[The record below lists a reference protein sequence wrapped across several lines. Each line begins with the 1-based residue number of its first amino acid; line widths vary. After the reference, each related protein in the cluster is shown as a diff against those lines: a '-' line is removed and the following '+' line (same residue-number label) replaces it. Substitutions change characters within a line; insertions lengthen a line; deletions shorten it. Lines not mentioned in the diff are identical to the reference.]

1 MFYKNALTTDNFL
14 YRVLFFIFITS
25 HQHISHLGLKKISKK
40 KNFQKN
46 FQKKKKKHT
55 HTHTKMGQ
63 TLSSDPIA
71 ETQQSQEQNK
81 QTEKTAEQTAVDAE
95 KDQNDDFENQF
106 KGDFVQVLYGS
117 KTKNGMA
124 LAYKLAQRYSI
135 KHSPLPV
142 TVTPIDQF
150 EPEDLSKLK
159 YLIIV
164 ISTHDDGSAPPSAKS
179 FQHWLSDAA
188 QDFRYGKGWLTKLR
202 FAIVGLGNS
211 DYKRNYN
218 AVAKEFKV
226 NMKAFGA
233 KMFASPCLLD
243 YSDSIDQNPETAFEK
258 WCLTTLLPAVQKDVK
273 AEEELLKKKEKA
285 AALKEKNANNDEQ
298 DIQEDDEYYSDEDD
312 DDDEEEEDLV
322 DVEDMGGE
330 LDANNNSTE
339 PKKPRK
345 MLSDKQYRTLTKQGY
360 RIVGSHSG
368 VKLCRWLKAS
378 TRGRGQ
384 CYKHTFYGIISHRCM
399 EMTPSLACASRCTF
413 CWRHNSHPTGKEWA
427 WEMDDPESII
437 KGALDNQ
444 KNMVKQLKGSPGIIP
459 ERLIEAQT
467 PKHCA
472 LSLVGEP
479 IMYPRI
485 NEFLTLLHKEDIS
498 SFLVTNAQFPEQ
510 IANLVP
516 VTQLYLSI
524 DAHDK
529 DSLKKIDRPLLED
542 FYERFIACQES
553 LKTYKQR
560 TVYRLTLV
568 KGFNMEEALR
578 GYARC
583 VQIGQPTFIEI
594 KGVTFSGPDGG
605 IRMSNVPY
613 HHEVKQFCEEL
624 CVELNKL
631 YADQNL
637 TTQYELACEHAHSC
651 CILIADTR
659 MKKSGKWHTWI
670 DYPKFQELNRKFV
683 EDGTTFTDE
692 DYSCETPDWAVYNAT
707 EAGFDPKETR
717 YTARGKNRTNL
728 KLRLEQ
734 EALAAAEAEA
744 QLGGCCSNGGEEEQ
758 GGCCQTGD
766 KKSEKKQGCCQ
777 TGGEQEEGACCKG
790 EQVKSEGGCCK
801 DKEEEKKEEEKEEKK
816 ETCTDCDCGKAE

>member
-1 MFYKNALTTDNFL
+1 
-14 YRVLFFIFITS
+14 
-25 HQHISHLGLKKISKK
+25 
-40 KNFQKN
+40 
-46 FQKKKKKHT
+46 
-55 HTHTKMGQ
+55 MGQ
-63 TLSSDPIA
+63 THSVDPIDSD
-71 ETQQSQEQNK
+71 TQPKHQPTNTTTCDNNDNDDS
-81 QTEKTAEQTAVDAE
+81 AH
-95 KDQNDDFENQF
+95 QNDDFEDKF

-150 EPEDLSKLK
+150 EPEDMSKLK
-159 YLIIV
+159 YLIIIV
-164 ISTHDDGSAPPSAKS
+164 STHDDGSAPPSAKS

-211 DYKRNYN
+211 DYKRDYN
-218 AVAKEFKV
+218 AIAKEFKV

-243 YSDSIDQNPETAFEK
+243 YSDSIDQDPEKAFEK

-273 AEEELLKKKEKA
+273 AEQDAVKKREKMEQFKQQNNNNEQEEG
-285 AALKEKNANNDEQ
+285 
-298 DIQEDDEYYSDEDD
+298 DDYYSDDEDD
-312 DDDEEEEDLV
+312 DEEEEEEDLV

-330 LDANNNSTE
+330 LDANNSSPDE

-413 CWRHNSHPTGKEWA
+413 CWRHNSHPTGKQWA

-437 KGALDNQ
+437 KGALENQ

-485 NEFLTLLHKEDIS
+485 NEFLTLLHQEGIS
-498 SFLVTNAQFPEQ
+498 SFLVTNAQFPDQ

-524 DAHDK
+524 DAPDK

-568 KGFNMEEALR
+568 KGFNMEEAIR
-578 GYARC
+578 GYARL

-605 IRMSNVPY
+605 IRMTNVPY
-613 HHEVKQFCEEL
+613 HHEVKLFCEEL
-624 CVELNKL
+624 CIELNKL
-631 YADQNL
+631 YGEQNL

-651 CILIADTR
+651 CILISDTR
-659 MKKSGKWHTWI
+659 MKKNGKWNTWI
-670 DYPKFQELNRKFV
+670 DYPKFQELNKKFIQ
-683 EDGTTFTDE
+683 DGTTFTDE

-728 KLRLEQ
+728 KNKQIAEQ
-734 EALAAAEAEA
+734 QQSE
-744 QLGGCCSNGGEEEQ
+744 GKVGCCGGAGGASVGDNNQSEQSMCCQQQDGGDIVDQ
-758 GGCCQTGD
+758 GGCCQ
-766 KKSEKKQGCCQ
+766 EKNNDQ
-777 TGGEQEEGACCKG
+777 
-790 EQVKSEGGCCK
+790 SSCCK
-801 DKEEEKKEEEKEEKK
+801 DSDTQSVTECCKQQQQQQQQQQQHPMEDKKDEEKKDESCEN
-816 ETCTDCDCGKAE
+816 CDCGKTQ